1 MARSS
6 GCEGPDE
13 PPDLAAGSRHGKRGP
28 AVSSV
33 SVVIPCYNYGHF
45 LPQCVG
51 SVLTGQPGVDVR
63 VLVIDDASTD
73 GSAQVA
79 KQLAADDPRVE
90 VITHSENAGHI
101 ATYNQG
107 LLEWA
112 DGDYAVLI
120 SADDL
125 VTPGALSRAGA
136 LLDAHPEVGFAYG
149 HPLHFTYPGPLPA
162 ARTRVRRWSVW
173 PGPWWLEKRFRVAN
187 GCITSPEV
195 VMRTSVVQQVGGF
208 DSRPAHTC
216 DLELWMRMAAYSDV
230 GYVHGAD
237 QAYYRL
243 HGQNMSTAMD
253 QMVNLVQ
260 RRLAYEVTLE
270 RCAGALADPARLSD
284 LVHRKL
290 AWEALWQ
297 AARAYDRGRT
307 DQVPV
312 DELVALASDCWP
324 DVRSLSSYWG
334 LQLRRRIGP
343 AVMPYLQPLI
353 LTAVARKA
361 QDWWWWKSW
370 KWRGL

>member
-1 MARSS
+1 M
-6 GCEGPDE
+6 
-13 PPDLAAGSRHGKRGP
+13 
-28 AVSSV
+28 SSV

-45 LPQCVG
+45 LPECVG

-79 KQLAADDPRVE
+79 KQLAADDSRVE
-90 VITHSENAGHI
+90 VITHSQNAGHI

-107 LLEWA
+107 LLRWA
-112 DGDYAVLI
+112 EGDYAILI
-120 SADDL
+120 SADDQ
-125 VTPGALSRAGA
+125 VTPGALSRACA

-149 HPLHFTYPGPLPA
+149 HPLHFVYPGPLPP
-162 ARTRVRRWSVW
+162 ARTKVLGWSVW
-173 PGPWWLEKRFRVAN
+173 SGHWWLEKRFRAAN

-195 VMRTSVVQQVGGF
+195 VMRTSLVQRVGGF
-208 DSRPAHTC
+208 DARPAHTC
-216 DLELWMRMAAYSDV
+216 DLELWMRLAAYADV
-230 GYVHGAD
+230 GYVRGVD

-243 HGQNMSTAMD
+243 HAQNMSKAMD
-253 QMVNLVQ
+253 QLVNLVQ

-270 RCAGALADPARLSD
+270 RCADAISDPARLSE
-284 LVHRKL
+284 VVRRKL
-290 AWEALWQ
+290 ACEALWR
-297 AARAYDRGRT
+297 AARAYDRGQT

-312 DELVALASDCWP
+312 DELEAFAAECWP
-324 DVRSLSSYWG
+324 DVRGLGSYWG

-361 QDWWWWKSW
+361 RDWWWWRSW